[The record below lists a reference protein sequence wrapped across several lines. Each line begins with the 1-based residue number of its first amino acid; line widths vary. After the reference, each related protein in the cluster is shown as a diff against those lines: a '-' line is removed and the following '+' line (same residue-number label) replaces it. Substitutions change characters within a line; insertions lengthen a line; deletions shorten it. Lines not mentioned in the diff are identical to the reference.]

1 MNPSPRWSM
10 TFDRHP
16 QKPVE
21 IKIKTTAST
30 LSTLSPALRSL
41 GDLLFA
47 NADAIPQG
55 LYLKLMDHLKELAEE
70 GLIT

>member
-1 MNPSPRWSM
+1 M

-16 QKPVE
+16 QKPV
-21 IKIKTTAST
+21 KIKTTPT
-30 LSTLSPALRSL
+30 TLSPALRSL

-55 LYLKLMDHLKELAEE
+55 LYLKLMEHLKELAEE
-70 GLIT
+70 GGIEIT

>member
-1 MNPSPRWSM
+1 M

-16 QKPVE
+16 QKSAKTKPT
-21 IKIKTTAST
+21 TTA
-30 LSTLSPALRSL
+30 LSPALRSL

-55 LYLKLMDHLKELAEE
+55 LYLKLMEHLKELAEE
-70 GLIT
+70 GLSLT

>member
-21 IKIKTTAST
+21 IKIKTTA
-30 LSTLSPALRSL
+30 LSPALRSL

-55 LYLKLMDHLKELAEE
+55 LYLKLMEHLKLLAEE
-70 GLIT
+70 GGLGLT

>member
-1 MNPSPRWSM
+1 M

-21 IKIKTTAST
+21 IKIKTTS
-30 LSTLSPALRSL
+30 STLSPTLRSL

-47 NADAIPQG
+47 HADAIPQG
-55 LYLKLMDHLKELAEE
+55 LYLKLMEHLKKLAEE

>member
-1 MNPSPRWSM
+1 M
-10 TFDRHP
+10 TFDTPP

-21 IKIKTTAST
+21 IKIKTTA
-30 LSTLSPALRSL
+30 STLSPALRSL

>member
-21 IKIKTTAST
+21 IKIKTTA
-30 LSTLSPALRSL
+30 STLSPALRSL

>member
-1 MNPSPRWSM
+1 MNPSPRWSN
-10 TFDRHP
+10 TFDTQP
-16 QKPVE
+16 QKPV
-21 IKIKTTAST
+21 KIETTAST
-30 LSTLSPALRSL
+30 LSPAPRSL